1 MCEAEGIRILTIDV
15 YLQVFSKKIAP
26 VDTNAY
32 FTLPG
37 EH

>member
-1 MCEAEGIRILTIDV
+1 MYDTESISILTIDV
-15 YLQVFSKKIAP
+15 YWQVFSKKIAP

-37 EH
+37 EC